1 VSAYIYIEGGA
12 SGPRN
17 DGSSSK
23 YLTIACQKAFHALLA
38 KMGFQGRQPRLVPCG
53 GRGKVYDR
61 FCIEHAS
68 GKANY
73 VAMWIDAEEPMA
85 DTEKSWDHLAGVT
98 TVPKLNR
105 PPGAEDEQVL
115 FMTTCMET
123 WVATDRETLR
133 VHYGR
138 ELNEN
143 PLPGLPNIEN
153 RPRAAVF
160 GALVTATKDCKNGYE
175 KGKRSSEV
183 LEKLEPSVL
192 RQHLPSFS
200 RVERILKEKL

>member
-1 VSAYIYIEGGA
+1 MSAYIYIEGGA
-12 SGPRN
+12 SGPNN

-38 KMGFQGRQPRLVPCG
+38 KMGLQRQPRLVPCG

-68 GKANY
+68 GKADY
-73 VAMWIDAEEPMA
+73 VAMWIDAEEPMINI
-85 DTEKSWDHLAGVT
+85 EKSWEHLAAVN
-98 TVPKLNR
+98 TVPKWNR
-105 PPGAEDEQVL
+105 PPDAEDEQVL

-123 WVATDRETLR
+123 WVATDRATLR
-133 VHYGR
+133 AYYGR
-138 ELNEN
+138 RLNEN

-153 RPRAAVF
+153 RSRTAVF
-160 GALVTATKDCKNGYE
+160 GALVMATKDCKNGYE

-183 LEKLEPSVL
+183 LGELDPSIL
-192 RQHLPSFS
+192 RQHLPSFA